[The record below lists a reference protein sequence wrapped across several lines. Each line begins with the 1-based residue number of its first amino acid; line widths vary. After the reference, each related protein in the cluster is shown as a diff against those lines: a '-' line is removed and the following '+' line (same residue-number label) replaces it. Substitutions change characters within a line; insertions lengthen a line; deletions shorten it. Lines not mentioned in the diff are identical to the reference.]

1 MRKFKF
7 ISAVSLI
14 LAMSLMAIVTGMC
27 DSGAEMAT
35 IVFLTV
41 IDLLLFSVT
50 YLANREVERCIHG
63 K

>member
-7 ISAVSLI
+7 ISAVSMI

-35 IVFLTV
+35 IIFLTV
-41 IDLLLFSVT
+41 VDTLLFLIT
-50 YLANREVERCIHG
+50 YLANKEGERCIHG